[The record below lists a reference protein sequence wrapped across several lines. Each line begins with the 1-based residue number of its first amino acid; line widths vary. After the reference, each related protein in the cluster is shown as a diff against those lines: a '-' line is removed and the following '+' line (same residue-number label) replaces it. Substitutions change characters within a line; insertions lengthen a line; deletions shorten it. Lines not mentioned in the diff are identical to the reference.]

1 MMRVFRA
8 CPAPDVGSST
18 ACRGSKFHSLLKARI
33 PWSQGKKQGIFSI
46 QPFFAKIRFENI
58 CEFSCLRV
66 NSLRRQSREFFCQGR
81 EFFAWAGN
89 RREFGARPI
98 RSPRRI
104 RSRQKCFLVVDK
116 RILNAGCGPDE
127 HAWLLPTG
135 RAFDARVPSP
145 GSNPPTLMTKR
156 KRSTYFWASPN
167 CRTPFGGSAR
177 PTSVGSTFCRILFL
191 RKRI

>member
-89 RREFGARPI
+89 GREFGARPI

-104 RSRQKCFLVVDK
+104 RSRQKYFLVVDK

-135 RAFDARVPSP
+135 RALDARAE
-145 GSNPPTLMTKR
+145 PPIK
-156 KRSTYFWASPN
+156 
-167 CRTPFGGSAR
+167 SADAHDE
-177 PTSVGSTFCRILFL
+177 TEAQHLFL
-191 RKRI
+191 GVALVLLRHKIRKPLNSHRYF